1 MTIALFDLDNT
12 LIDRQGTLTAW
23 AGAFARSR
31 GLDAPTEKRLIGA
44 LRDRAYPATFEALRQ
59 ELPLAEPAEVL
70 WAEYVQG
77 IAAGVRQRPDLI
89 DDVKQLRAAGWRV
102 GILTNGAGDIQRA
115 KIKAA
120 GLGDVVDAIAIS
132 EEIGARKPDPKAFQ
146 SALALCGTDH
156 PAGAWM
162 VGDNPE
168 GDIGG
173 AHGAGLRT
181 IWIRGRPWPRHLP
194 AAHHSVDSV
203 ADAIQILMIEGSL

>member
-23 AGAFARSR
+23 ANAFARSR
-31 GLDAPTEKRLIGA
+31 GLDAPTEEHLVDA

-59 ELPLAEPAEVL
+59 ELPLAEPTEML
-70 WAEYVQG
+70 WADYVQG
-77 IAAGVRQRPDLI
+77 MAAGVTQRPDVI
-89 DDVKQLRAAGWRV
+89 DGVKQLRVAGWVV

-120 GLGDVVDAIAIS
+120 GLADVVDAVAIS

-146 SALALCGTDH
+146 SALALCGTDR
-156 PAGAWM
+156 PGEAWM

-168 GDIGG
+168 GDIAG
-173 AHGAGLRT
+173 AHQAGLRT
-181 IWIRGRPWPRHLP
+181 IWVRGRPWPRHLP

-203 ADAIQILMIEGSL
+203 ADAIHILMIEGSL